1 MLPAV
6 EALLLRF
13 LRFVVEAVVSSSSW
27 LVEICAKA
35 VFLGVGLILGDSEG
49 FSLLLD
55 EDLLDGS
62 SSLEYDEA
70 MDVMLDFLCDLC
82 RYFLDLCDVGG
93 LSCNGLRGRE
103 MSKMG
108 LAWPSTAAPKMRLS
122 GNGDRFWLNMS
133 EMSSGLT
140 SDEATEVGAVI
151 EGGPG
156 DCFLTLLS
164 KLFKLKELSMSTFS
178 LSGSEA
184 ARLEDAPR
192 LALDA

>member
-1 MLPAV
+1 MLQESSAAAVEADGADDEIIVGTTLLPAV

-70 MDVMLDFLCDLC
+70 EIRRLVKANFV
-82 RYFLDLCDVGG
+82 Y
-93 LSCNGLRGRE
+93 E
-103 MSKMG
+103 Q
-108 LAWPSTAAPKMRLS
+108 PKL
-122 GNGDRFWLNMS
+122 
-133 EMSSGLT
+133 EKT
-140 SDEATEVGAVI
+140 SIAINNALVI
-151 EGGPG
+151 
-156 DCFLTLLS
+156 
-164 KLFKLKELSMSTFS
+164 
-178 LSGSEA
+178 
-184 ARLEDAPR
+184 
-192 LALDA
+192 